1 MTVTLAADLVVAFLL
16 VFTIYYAAK
25 LSHKLNV
32 LRADKAALQTLV
44 QSLVQASASAEA
56 GVKGLKATADE
67 TSRELQRKLQEA
79 QALREDLAYMIDR
92 GGTVA
97 DRMEVS
103 LRRREP
109 AKPEPAPARPRPPEQ
124 RPAPEAPRREP
135 KLGGGNFIQ
144 QMAARLAPAASDAA
158 PETPSRAER
167 DLLRALAG
175 RR

>member
-1 MTVTLAADLVVAFLL
+1 MTITLAADLVVAFLL

-25 LSHKLNV
+25 LSRRLSV

-44 QSLVQASASAEA
+44 QSLAQASASAEA

-67 TSRELQRKLQEA
+67 VGRELQRKLQAA
-79 QALREDLAYMIDR
+79 QSLREDLAYMIDR
-92 GGTVA
+92 GGTLA

-103 LRRREP
+103 LRPRREP
-109 AKPEPAPARPRPPEQ
+109 PAPEPVRPR
-124 RPAPEAPRREP
+124 APEAPRPLAEAPKREP
-135 KLGGGNFIQ
+135 RQGAGNFIQ
-144 QMAARLAPAASDAA
+144 QMAARLAPDTAAAA
-158 PETPSRAER
+158 GAPSRAER